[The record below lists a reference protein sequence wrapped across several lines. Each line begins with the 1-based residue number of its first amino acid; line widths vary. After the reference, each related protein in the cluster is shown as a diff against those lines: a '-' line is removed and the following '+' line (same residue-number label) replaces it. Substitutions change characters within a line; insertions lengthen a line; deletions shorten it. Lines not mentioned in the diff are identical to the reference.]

1 MIRGKKAEARDVG
14 EDACDIERCDL
25 ERRAI
30 WCTNVA
36 FAPADD
42 RFTDDAHVLKC
53 NAICDGDK
61 MTMEEKKHG
70 PDSAREYLASE
81 FERARNALVDF
92 ESGASRMR
100 ESQKEF
106 DETWGNIIKNAVRL
120 YGKTAAREALIA
132 MGRPED
138 VTKMY

>member
-1 MIRGKKAEARDVG
+1 M
-14 EDACDIERCDL
+14 
-25 ERRAI
+25 
-30 WCTNVA
+30 
-36 FAPADD
+36 
-42 RFTDDAHVLKC
+42 
-53 NAICDGDK
+53 
-61 MTMEEKKHG
+61 MTMEEKKHAH
-70 PDSAREYLASE
+70 DSARDYLASE

-120 YGKTAAREALIA
+120 YGKTATREALMA